1 LSRQCRARSRE
12 SKVRNTHLQTR
23 RHWTGVGRHG
33 IPAPE
38 FYAGNSALAD
48 LSLNIQPETPEDDPA
63 IEKLSE
69 RTFGPGRF
77 ARSAYR
83 LREGVAHRR
92 ELSYTARI
100 GTLLVGSVR
109 LTPIK
114 IGGAKALL
122 LGPLTVEPPFR
133 SRGVG
138 RALMEASIQ
147 AAKGSGAKLILLVG
161 DEPYYGRL
169 GFKKVEHGRVKLPG
183 PVDPERVL
191 IAELTAG
198 SFTGVTGAVR
208 RDYGRD

>member
-1 LSRQCRARSRE
+1 M
-12 SKVRNTHLQTR
+12 
-23 RHWTGVGRHG
+23 
-33 IPAPE
+33 
-38 FYAGNSALAD
+38 AD
-48 LSLNIQPETPEDDPA
+48 LSLNIQPEQPEDDPA

-83 LREGVAHRR
+83 LREGVEHHR

-133 SRGVG
+133 GRGVG
-138 RALMEASIQ
+138 RALIEAAMK
-147 AAKGSGAKLILLVG
+147 AAAGSGAKLVLLVG
-161 DEPYYGRL
+161 DEPFYGRL
-169 GFKKVEHGRVKLPG
+169 GFKKVEKNRVKLPG
-183 PVDPERVL
+183 PVDPDRVL
-191 IAELTAG
+191 IAELQPGAFKDV
-198 SFTGVTGAVR
+198 SGAVR
-208 RDYGRD
+208 PDWSVVS

>member
-1 LSRQCRARSRE
+1 M
-12 SKVRNTHLQTR
+12 
-23 RHWTGVGRHG
+23 
-33 IPAPE
+33 
-38 FYAGNSALAD
+38 AD

-83 LREGVAHRR
+83 LREGVTHRR

-109 LTPIK
+109 LTPIT
-114 IGGAKALL
+114 IGGEKALL

-138 RALMEASIQ
+138 RALMEASMK
-147 AAKGSGAKLILLVG
+147 AAKDEGGKLILLVG

-169 GFKKVEHGRVKLPG
+169 GFKKVERGRVKLPG

-191 IAELTAG
+191 IAELVAG
-198 SFTGVTGAVR
+198 SFENVAGAVR
-208 RDYGRD
+208 RDYVRD

>member
-1 LSRQCRARSRE
+1 VLFGPRIFKPDFA
-12 SKVRNTHLQTR
+12 V
-23 RHWTGVGRHG
+23 
-33 IPAPE
+33 
-38 FYAGNSALAD
+38 AD
-48 LSLNIQPETPEDDPA
+48 LSLNIQPEQPEDDPA

-83 LREGVAHRR
+83 LREGVEHRR

-109 LTPIK
+109 LTPIT
-114 IGGAKALL
+114 IGGEKAVL

-138 RALMEASIQ
+138 RALMEASMK
-147 AAKGSGAKLILLVG
+147 AAKNDGVKLILLVG

-183 PVDPERVL
+183 PVDPDRVL
-191 IAELTAG
+191 IAELVAG
-198 SFTGVTGAVR
+198 SFEKVAGAVR

>member
-1 LSRQCRARSRE
+1 MPAMDRLRLSWYCRARIYRDF
-12 SKVRNTHLQTR
+12 LA
-23 RHWTGVGRHG
+23 W
-33 IPAPE
+33 
-38 FYAGNSALAD
+38 AD

-83 LREGVAHRR
+83 LREGVLHRR

-109 LTPIK
+109 LTPIR

-138 RALMEASIQ
+138 RALMEASIR
-147 AAKGSGAKLILLVG
+147 AAKDSGAKLLLLVG

-169 GFKKVEHGRVKLPG
+169 GFKKVEQGRVKLPG

-191 IAELTAG
+191 IAELVTG
-198 SFTGVTGAVR
+198 SFEGVTGAVR

>member
-1 LSRQCRARSRE
+1 MSRRNRPVQAAQYTFAYPPLLDRLALPWYCRRKNSPE
-12 SKVRNTHLQTR
+12 SL
-23 RHWTGVGRHG
+23 
-33 IPAPE
+33 
-38 FYAGNSALAD
+38 ALAD

-138 RALMEASIQ
+138 RALMEASMK
-147 AAKGSGAKLILLVG
+147 AAKDSGAKLILLVG

-169 GFKKVEHGRVKLPG
+169 GFKKVERNRVKLPG

-191 IAELTAG
+191 IAELAA
-198 SFTGVTGAVR
+198 SAFEGVSGDVR
-208 RDYGRD
+208 RDYGRE

>member
-1 LSRQCRARSRE
+1 MALGRRAPTLDRSRLPWY
-12 SKVRNTHLQTR
+12 SAR
-23 RHWTGVGRHG
+23 
-33 IPAPE
+33 E
-38 FYAGNSALAD
+38 FSADFPDLAD
-48 LSLNIQPETPEDDPA
+48 LSLNIQPETPDDDPA

-83 LREGVAHRR
+83 LREGIEHRR

-109 LTPIK
+109 LTPVK

-138 RALMEASIQ
+138 RALMEASMK
-147 AAKGSGAKLILLVG
+147 AAKDSGARLVLLVG

-169 GFKKVEHGRVKLPG
+169 GFRKVEHGRVILPG

-191 IAELTAG
+191 IAELIPG
-198 SFTGVTGAVR
+198 SFEGVSGAVR
-208 RDYGRD
+208 RDFGSD